1 MRKIINNKVYDT
13 EKAAQIGLSDNDH
26 APNDMAYSGEAL
38 YRKRTGEY
46 FLHGEGGPMSRY
58 AVRIGDNNWRG
69 GEQITPLSY
78 YAARQWAVEHLSTE
92 AYETEFGEVTED
104 DSQVTI
110 TLSLRADTAE
120 ALRRTAA
127 KAGQSMSAYA
137 ERVLRPAAGIPYSA
151 DMPVGDE

>member
-13 EKAAQIGLSDNDH
+13 EKAAQIGLSDNGH
-26 APNDMAYSGEAL
+26 APNDMAYSGETL

-46 FLHGEGGPMSRY
+46 FLHGEGGPMTSY
-58 AVRIGDNNWRG
+58 AVSTGNNNWRG
-69 GEQITPLSY
+69 SERITPISY
-78 YAARQWAVEHLSTE
+78 AAARQWAEDHLSAD
-92 AYETEFGEVTED
+92 AYEAEFGAVTED

-127 KAGQSMSAYA
+127 KAGQSLSAYA

-151 DMPVGDE
+151 DMPVGEE

>member
-13 EKAAQIGLSDNDH
+13 ATATWIGLSDNGYECN
-26 APNDMAYSGEAL
+26 ALSYSGETL

-46 FLHGEGGPMSRY
+46 FLHGEGGPLTSY
-58 AVRIGDNNWRG
+58 AVRTGSNNWSGSER
-69 GEQITPLSY
+69 ITPISY
-78 YAARQWAVEHLSTE
+78 YAARQWAVEHLSAE

-120 ALRRTAA
+120 ALRRAAA

-137 ERVLRPAAGIPYSA
+137 ERALRPAAGIPYSA
-151 DMPVGDE
+151 DMPIGEE

>member
-1 MRKIINNKVYDT
+1 MRKIINNKAYDT
-13 EKAAQIGLSDNDH
+13 DKAAKIGLSDNGR
-26 APNDMAYSGEAL
+26 APNDLAYSSEML

-46 FLHGEGGPMSRY
+46 FLHGEGGSLSRY

-69 GEQITPLSY
+69 GEQITPMSY
-78 YAARQWAVEHLSTE
+78 YAARQWAEEHLSAE
-92 AYETEFGEVTED
+92 AYEAEFGEVAED

-110 TLSLRADTAE
+110 TLSMRADTVE

-127 KAGQSMSAYA
+127 KAGQSLSAYA

-151 DMPVGDE
+151 DMPVGEE

>member
-13 EKAAQIGLSDNDH
+13 DTATRIGLADNGHDY
-26 APNDMAYSGEAL
+26 NDFAYSGETL

-46 FLHGEGGPMSRY
+46 FLHGEGGPMTSY
-58 AVRIGDNNWRG
+58 AVRTGSNNWSGSER
-69 GEQITPLSY
+69 ITPLSY

-92 AYETEFGEVTED
+92 AYEAEFGEVTED

-110 TLSLRADTAE
+110 TLSMRADTVE

-127 KAGQSMSAYA
+127 KAGQSLSAYV
-137 ERVLRPAAGIPYSA
+137 ERVLRPAVGIPYSA
-151 DMPVGDE
+151 DMPVGEE

>member
-13 EKAAQIGLSDNDH
+13 ATATWIGLADNGH
-26 APNDMAYSGEAL
+26 EYNELSYSGETL

-46 FLHGEGGPMSRY
+46 FLHGEGGPMTSY
-58 AVRIGDNNWRG
+58 AVRTGSNNWRG
-69 GEQITPLSY
+69 SERITPLSY
-78 YAARQWAVEHLSTE
+78 YAARQWAVEHLSAE

-110 TLSLRADTAE
+110 TLSMRADTVE

-127 KAGQSMSAYA
+127 KAGQSLSAYV
-137 ERVLRPAAGIPYSA
+137 ERVLRPAVGIPYSA
-151 DMPVGDE
+151 DMPVGEE